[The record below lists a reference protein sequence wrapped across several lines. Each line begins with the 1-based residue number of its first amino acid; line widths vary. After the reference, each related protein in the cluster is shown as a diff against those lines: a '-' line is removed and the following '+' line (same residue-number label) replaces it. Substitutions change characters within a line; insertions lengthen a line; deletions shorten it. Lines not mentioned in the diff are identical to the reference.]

1 MTGQQRRVQSKEGYF
16 KFTYAF
22 FAIVVFVL
30 KKMCFY
36 GFLFFFFD
44 EVSNFCKLTLRN
56 QNIFI

>member
-36 GFLFFFFD
+36 GFLFFFFLMKYQI
-44 EVSNFCKLTLRN
+44 SAN
-56 QNIFI
+56 